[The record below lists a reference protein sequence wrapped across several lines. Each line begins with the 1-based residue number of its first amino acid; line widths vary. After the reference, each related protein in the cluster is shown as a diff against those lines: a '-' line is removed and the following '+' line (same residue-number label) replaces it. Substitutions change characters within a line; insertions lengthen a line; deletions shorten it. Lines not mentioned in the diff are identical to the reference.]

1 MKNEKKNHSLPASLN
16 FPTPEQLQNSIDAL
30 GGSDPGR
37 REKYQAMKPEAR
49 ARLVEHLENEQRRG
63 ALPKREQKV
72 LRRELD
78 ILKQK

>member
-30 GGSDPGR
+30 ASDPER
-37 REKYQAMKPEAR
+37 RKKYDAMIPEAR